1 MTLTFAHPGMRKF
14 LADSQTLTERSIP
27 LKRKWLFVTGIS
39 LLVMILLICIP
50 PLVTYARTELTASSA
65 RITLTADQ
73 QRLSHTYTLIGVT
86 GTPDPTQGQV
96 QVRVL
101 TYRPGPLFPLVKAPA
116 SSARVAHGILTLTG
130 TSQTEKL
137 PAGTVFTASNG
148 MKVKTEAAVEVPA
161 GQTVTVAATTI
172 TPGARGNIGPY
183 GVDTSYTW
191 SYQTYSPLIMHVDNV
206 LELFFCVLT
215 FFLPCLF
222 PVVSTSYDTAQ
233 VYNVTAFTGGKD
245 PAVSQDE
252 LNQAIAPAV
261 AVLMTQGKQGIQ
273 QQIEEG
279 EQLVSTIACTPSI
292 SPAHVPAN
300 AASVQA
306 RVALTCDATVYR
318 PRQVELLAQQMLA
331 EQAHI
336 QLGAQYLLTGDYT
349 TSIED
354 VTQTG
359 TATTFQVSTQGTWV
373 WTLTNALAQQLAR
386 LVAGKTQ
393 AAALR
398 LLRHQPGVIHVAI
411 QTSGGMGT
419 ALPASPQAITFVV
432 V

>member
-1 MTLTFAHPGMRKF
+1 M
-14 LADSQTLTERSIP
+14 
-27 LKRKWLFVTGIS
+27 KRKWLFVTGIS

-50 PLVTYARTELTASSA
+50 PLIAYARTELTASSA

-73 QRLSHTYTLIGVT
+73 QQLSRTYTLIGVT
-86 GTPDPTQGQV
+86 GTPDPAQGQV
-96 QVRVL
+96 QIRVL

-116 SSARVAHGILTLTG
+116 NSARVAHGILTLTG
-130 TSQTEKL
+130 TSQTENL

-161 GQTVTVAATTI
+161 GEEVTVAATTI

-191 SYQTYSPLIMHVDNV
+191 SYQTYSHPAIPVDNV
-206 LELFFCVLT
+206 FDFFFCAL
-215 FFLPCLF
+215 FLFLPCIL
-222 PVVSTSYDTAQ
+222 PTSSTSYDTAQ

-261 AVLMTQGKQGIQ
+261 AVLTTQGKQGIQ
-273 QQIEEG
+273 QQIQDG
-279 EQLVSTIACTPSI
+279 EQLVSPIACTPSI

-306 RVALTCDATVYR
+306 RVAVTCNATVYR

-331 EQAHI
+331 EEAHI

-349 TSIED
+349 TSIEN
-354 VTQTG
+354 VTQTS

-373 WTLTNALAQQLAR
+373 WTLTNALAQQLAH

-398 LLRHQPGVIHVAI
+398 LLQHQPGVTHVSI

-419 ALPASPQAITFVV
+419 ALPASPQAITFIVA
-432 V
+432 

>member
-1 MTLTFAHPGMRKF
+1 
-14 LADSQTLTERSIP
+14 

-50 PLVTYARTELTASSA
+50 PLIAYARTELTASSA
-65 RITLTADQ
+65 RITLTADHQ
-73 QRLSHTYTLIGVT
+73 QLSRTYTLIGVT

-101 TYRPGPLFPLVKAPA
+101 TYRAGPLFPLVKAPA
-116 SSARVAHGILTLTG
+116 SSARVAHGTLTLSG

-191 SYQTYSPLIMHVDNV
+191 SYQTYSYVHMDNV
-206 LELFFCVLT
+206 FELFFCAL
-215 FFLPCLF
+215 FLFIPCLL
-222 PVVSTSYDTAQ
+222 PVASTSYDTAQ

-252 LNQAIAPAV
+252 LNQAIAPV
-261 AVLMTQGKQGIQ
+261 VTVLMTQGKQGVQ
-273 QQIEEG
+273 QQIQDS
-279 EQLVSTIACTPSI
+279 EQLVSPIACTPSI

-300 AASVQA
+300 AARVQA
-306 RVALTCDATVYR
+306 QVAVTCNATVYR

-331 EQAHI
+331 EEAHT
-336 QLGAQYLLTGDYT
+336 QLGAQYLLNGDYT
-349 TSIED
+349 TSIEN
-354 VTQTG
+354 VTQTS

-373 WTLTNALAQQLAR
+373 WTLTNALAQHLAH

-398 LLRHQPGVIHVAI
+398 LLQHQPGVTHVSI

-419 ALPASPQAITFVV
+419 ALPASPQAITFIVT
-432 V
+432 

>member
-1 MTLTFAHPGMRKF
+1 M
-14 LADSQTLTERSIP
+14 
-27 LKRKWLFVTGIS
+27 KRKWLFVTGIS

-50 PLVTYARTELTASSA
+50 PLIAYARTELTASSA
-65 RITLTADQ
+65 RITLTADHQ
-73 QRLSHTYTLIGVT
+73 QLSRTYTLIGVT

-101 TYRPGPLFPLVKAPA
+101 TYRAGPLFPLVKAPA
-116 SSARVAHGILTLTG
+116 SSARVAHGTLTLSG

-172 TPGARGNIGPY
+172 TPGARGNIVPY

-191 SYQTYSPLIMHVDNV
+191 SYQTYSYVHMDNV
-206 LELFFCVLT
+206 FELFFCSL
-215 FFLPCLF
+215 FLFIPCLL
-222 PVVSTSYDTAQ
+222 PVASTSYDTAQ

-252 LNQAIAPAV
+252 LNQAIAPV
-261 AVLMTQGKQGIQ
+261 VTVLMTQGKQGVQ
-273 QQIEEG
+273 QQIQDS
-279 EQLVSTIACTPSI
+279 EQLVSPIACTPSI

-300 AASVQA
+300 AARVQA
-306 RVALTCDATVYR
+306 QVAVTCNATVYR

-331 EQAHI
+331 EEAHT
-336 QLGAQYLLTGDYT
+336 QLGAQYLLNGDYT
-349 TSIED
+349 TSIEN
-354 VTQTG
+354 VTQTS

-373 WTLTNALAQQLAR
+373 WTLTNALAQHLAH

-398 LLRHQPGVIHVAI
+398 LLQHQPGVTHVSI

-419 ALPASPQAITFVV
+419 ALPASPQAITFIVT
-432 V
+432 